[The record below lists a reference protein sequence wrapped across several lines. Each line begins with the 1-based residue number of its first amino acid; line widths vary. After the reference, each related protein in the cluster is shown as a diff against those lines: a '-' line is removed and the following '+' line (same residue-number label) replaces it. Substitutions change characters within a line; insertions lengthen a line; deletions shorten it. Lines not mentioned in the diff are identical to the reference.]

1 MWHDDQGN
9 EVYWEDGPID
19 QDPETTKHFQ
29 QARLLK
35 YTLRREFDIRPEV
48 FYPTRDLRGKTK
60 LSLTELYRLIREPDE
75 QPPLICTGADAEKL
89 LTSRSFATNGRFSDV
104 RSQRHA
110 QEVEEAREALAEM
123 GIFPTSAVPTR
134 DMKGRV
140 QLTFEELVKI
150 FEDES
155 RRRKLRKVE
164 PQVIAPV
171 QFSG

>member
-1 MWHDDQGN
+1 MWLDDQGN

-19 QDPETTKHFQ
+19 QDPKTTEHFQ

-35 YTLRREFDIRPEV
+35 YVLRKEFDIRPEI

-60 LSLTELYRLIREPDE
+60 LSLPELYRIIREPDE
-75 QPPLICTGADAEKL
+75 QPELVCLGADPEKL
-89 LTSRSFATNGRFSDV
+89 CPGMKPYPGKFGSLRA
-104 RSQRHA
+104 QRHA
-110 QEVEEAREALAEM
+110 QEVEEAREALADL
-123 GIFPTSAVPTR
+123 GVFPTSCAPTR

-150 FEDES
+150 FEDEA
-155 RRRKLRKVE
+155 RRRKTRKVQ